1 VAAAADGTGP
11 VRGPHRLA
19 RTWNANRA
27 FTTVTIAILLAVLAL
42 ATSSGAFDGP
52 VAAAGLP
59 PSLGGPG
66 GLVAPVA
73 SGDLLLRSSRSGRSG
88 AGQSSASTHRSISRS

>member
-1 VAAAADGTGP
+1 MPWRPRVTRPDPRAIPAWLG
-11 VRGPHRLA
+11 H
-19 RTWNANRA
+19 TWNANRA

-59 PSLGGPG
+59 PSLSGPG
-66 GLVAPVA
+66 ELVAPVP
-73 SGDLLLRSSRSGRSG
+73 SGDLPVPVESVEP
-88 AGQSSASTHRSISRS
+88 